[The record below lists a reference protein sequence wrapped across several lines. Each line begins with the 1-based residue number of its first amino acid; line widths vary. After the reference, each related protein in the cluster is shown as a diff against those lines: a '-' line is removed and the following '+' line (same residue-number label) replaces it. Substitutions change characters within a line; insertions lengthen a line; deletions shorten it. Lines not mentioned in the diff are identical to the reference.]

1 MVPLGAVLHNP
12 PGSIGGRQPANTT
25 MRPHMVVVVAPEPQ
39 HRAGMAERHEQ
50 RLVEALVTQ
59 AAVEALDIAVLLR
72 LARRDVVPLD
82 RSLLR
87 PSQDRQAGTLGAV
100 VAHDHPRR
108 RSEAHTSEPQSL
120 MRNSDAV

>member
-50 RLVEALVTQ
+50 RPVEALVTQ
-59 AAVEALDIAVLLR
+59 AAGEALELAVLLR
-72 LARRDVVPLD
+72 LARRDVVPLA
-82 RSLLR
+82 RPPLR
-87 PSQDRQAGTLGAV
+87 PSPAHQAGQRRTV
-100 VAHDHPRR
+100 VAIP
-108 RSEAHTSEPQSL
+108 
-120 MRNSDAV
+120 

>member
-1 MVPLGAVLHNP
+1 MRISDWSSDVCSSDLGMVPIGAVLHNP

-59 AAVEALDIAVLLR
+59 
-72 LARRDVVPLD
+72 
-82 RSLLR
+82 
-87 PSQDRQAGTLGAV
+87 
-100 VAHDHPRR
+100 
-108 RSEAHTSEPQSL
+108 RSEERRVGKECCSTCRYRWSPYH
-120 MRNSDAV
+120 

>member
-72 LARRDVVPLD
+72 
-82 RSLLR
+82 
-87 PSQDRQAGTLGAV
+87 
-100 VAHDHPRR
+100 
-108 RSEAHTSEPQSL
+108 SEEHTSELQSL
-120 MRNSDAV
+120 MRISYAVFCLKKKKSIVNS

>member
-50 RLVEALVTQ
+50 RPVEALVTQ
-59 AAVEALDIAVLLR
+59 AAVEALDITVPRR
-72 LARRDVVPLD
+72 LAPRDGVPLD
-82 RSLLR
+82 RSLPL
-87 PSQDRQAGTLGAV
+87 PSQARGRQSVWKGKGV
-100 VAHDHPRR
+100 EVR
-108 RSEAHTSEPQSL
+108 
-120 MRNSDAV
+120 